1 MGMGQRLCPIVDATH
16 CTRVRHA
23 HTLTPFGGQIWLPLA
38 PGPWQRFPAPRPPHR
53 GQPPAIQFSTVA
65 GPLARFV
72 FVYAGQA
79 QADNAPSCPAY
90 VRPNKLQGHC
100 VTCRNFQSTLS
111 NAIKSCWTC
120 RNINLTFYCPGR
132 GPRDR
137 ANENP

>member
-16 CTRVRHA
+16 
-23 HTLTPFGGQIWLPLA
+23 
-38 PGPWQRFPAPRPPHR
+38 
-53 GQPPAIQFSTVA
+53 S
-65 GPLARFV
+65 
-72 FVYAGQA
+72 
-79 QADNAPSCPAY
+79 Y